1 MKLFQRITLAL
12 MGCMLLS
19 TPAMAADYSFETK
32 APADYYGSTAYEEV
46 YGAQY
51 NYGGQNAVDFLDPL
65 ADSAPSPL
73 AGNTIEYG
81 IGSSSGSIY
90 PDGTSNDYPLQWGGP
105 SVTPVT
111 AFTPVSDVEQANG
124 SIGTLSI
131 PSLGIRYR
139 VYDGTSSAS
148 MRKGVGH
155 FPSTSAWSG
164 NIGLCGHNRGSS
176 HNIGS
181 IKNLEVGDAIRYET
195 SLGTRTY
202 SVSYVGIIDW
212 TDWSYDKPANL
223 KVTVTKTGNKQLLA
237 GDSMRYDLTVA
248 NNSNVALENFYLHDQ
263 FPTDCSTAK
272 TITTGTYNTRLNY
285 QITYKTNYNDYRV
298 LATNLLSTNNYAFD
312 LSAVQLM
319 QGEVVT
325 DVRLEFGKVPAG
337 FASVVKPT
345 VTVQTSASLANGYQ
359 VVNRVD
365 AGGQYMSQWETGRAA
380 WITLIVRLNEPTLPK
395 TGY

>member
-124 SIGTLSI
+124 SI
-131 PSLGIRYR
+131 
-139 VYDGTSSAS
+139 
-148 MRKGVGH
+148 
-155 FPSTSAWSG
+155 
-164 NIGLCGHNRGSS
+164 
-176 HNIGS
+176 
-181 IKNLEVGDAIRYET
+181 
-195 SLGTRTY
+195 
-202 SVSYVGIIDW
+202 
-212 TDWSYDKPANL
+212 
-223 KVTVTKTGNKQLLA
+223 
-237 GDSMRYDLTVA
+237 
-248 NNSNVALENFYLHDQ
+248 
-263 FPTDCSTAK
+263 
-272 TITTGTYNTRLNY
+272 
-285 QITYKTNYNDYRV
+285 
-298 LATNLLSTNNYAFD
+298 
-312 LSAVQLM
+312 
-319 QGEVVT
+319 
-325 DVRLEFGKVPAG
+325 
-337 FASVVKPT
+337 VKPT
-345 VTVQTSASLANGYQ
+345 VTVQASASLANGYQ